1 MVTAE
6 VSGFQVLNRTD
17 ILLNAGQTL
26 RVDLQLKVGQEN
38 QQVTVEGNATNVETD
53 TAAISGVV
61 VGKQISELSI
71 PSRNFVNLALLIPG
85 AAPLGGGFDPNSVS
99 DLATDTLPVNGL
111 PGNMNNWEI
120 DGINNVDQGSG
131 SDSLQ
136 VYPSLDSIAELKVS
150 NCELQRRV
158 RQVWLGND

>member
-1 MVTAE
+1 MVSAE
-6 VSGFQVLNRTD
+6 MSAQVLNFTG
-17 ILLNAGQTL
+17 ITLNAGQTL

-38 QQVTVEGNATNVETD
+38 QQVTVEGNTPNIETD

-85 AAPLGGGFDPNSVS
+85 VAPLGGGFDANSVS

-120 DGINNVDQGSG
+120 DGINNVTRAPGAILFNLPESG
-131 SDSLQ
+131 LH
-136 VYPSLDSIAELKVS
+136 
-150 NCELQRRV
+150 R
-158 RQVWLGND
+158 